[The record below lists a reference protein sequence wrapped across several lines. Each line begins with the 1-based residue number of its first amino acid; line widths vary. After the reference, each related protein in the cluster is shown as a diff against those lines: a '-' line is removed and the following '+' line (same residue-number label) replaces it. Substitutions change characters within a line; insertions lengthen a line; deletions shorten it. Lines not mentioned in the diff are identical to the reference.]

1 MSDEGAVQ
9 ERHPRTQDV
18 ASFLAS
24 MHARIDAVLKPL
36 IPKDAPVALLDFQ
49 DHGNVGDSA
58 IWLGQLAA
66 LRARGI
72 RHPRYVATA
81 DTYDPL
87 ELRRVLGDGV
97 ILLSG
102 GGNFGDVWPRHQE
115 LRERVMHDFPE
126 RRIVQ
131 LPQSIEFRSPSAL
144 DAARRIVAGH
154 RDFTL
159 LVRSER
165 SLGLARRFD
174 APSALCPDLALRLPA
189 LARGERR
196 HDRIVWLRRQD
207 QESAGADA
215 EAPADVEELD
225 WLEERPTVIRQMV
238 RWLHERP
245 RALSLLGPRTAP
257 LYERLARERLGRG
270 VDVLSRGRGVITDRL
285 HAHILSLMAG
295 IPHCVLDNSYG
306 KVRAVYETWT
316 AGIGPVA
323 WCDSAAEAF
332 EKVRELAA

>member
-1 MSDEGAVQ
+1 MTGNG
-9 ERHPRTQDV
+9 V
-18 ASFLAS
+18 ADFIAS
-24 MHARIDAVLKPL
+24 MHARIDAVLTPL
-36 IPKDAPVALLDFQ
+36 IPNGAPVALLDFQ

-72 RHPRYVATA
+72 ARPRYVATA
-81 DTYDPL
+81 STYDPL
-87 ELRRVLGDGV
+87 ELRRVLEEGV

-115 LRERVMHDFPE
+115 LRERVLHDFPE

-131 LPQSIEFRSPSAL
+131 LPQSIEFRSEASL
-144 DAARRIVAGH
+144 DAARRIIAGH

-174 APSALCPDLALRLPA
+174 APSALCPDAALRMPL
-189 LARGERR
+189 LARGERQ
-196 HDRIVWLRRQD
+196 HDRFVWLRRQD
-207 QESAGADA
+207 QESAGKDV
-215 EAPADVEELD
+215 PPPPDVEALD
-225 WLEERPTVIRQMV
+225 WLDEPPIGARRMV
-238 RWLHERP
+238 RWLHDRP
-245 RALSLLGPRTAP
+245 RALGLLGSQTAR
-257 LYERLARERLGRG
+257 LYERLARARVHRG
-270 VDVLSRGRGVITDRL
+270 VGLLSRGRGVITDRL
-285 HAHILSLMAG
+285 HAHILSLMAE

-316 AGIGPVA
+316 HGVGPAA
-323 WCDSAAEAF
+323 WCDSPHEAF
-332 EKVRELAA
+332 ERIRELAA

>member
-1 MSDEGAVQ
+1 MSDERAVQ
-9 ERHPRTQDV
+9 AETRRTDL
-18 ASFLAS
+18 AGFLAS

-81 DTYDPL
+81 ATYDPL
-87 ELRRVLGDGV
+87 ELRRVLDDGV

-102 GGNFGDVWPRHQE
+102 GGNFGDIWPRHQE

-131 LPQSIEFRSPSAL
+131 LPQSIEFRSDSAL
-144 DAARRIVAGH
+144 NAAKRIVAGH

-165 SLGLARRFD
+165 SLGLARQFN
-174 APSALCPDLALRLPA
+174 APTALCPDLALRLPP

-196 HDRIVWLRRQD
+196 HDRIVWLRRGD
-207 QESAGADA
+207 QESAVGDVR
-215 EAPADVEELD
+215 APDDVEELD
-225 WLEERPTVIRQMV
+225 WLEEPATASRHAV

-245 RALSLLGPRTAP
+245 RALSLLGGHTST
-257 LYERLARERLGRG
+257 LYERLARARVHRG
-270 VDVLSRGRGVITDRL
+270 VNLLSRGRGVITDRL
-285 HAHILSLMAG
+285 HAHILSLLAG

-316 AGIGPVA
+316 EGVGPVA
-323 WCDSAAEAF
+323 WCDSAEEAF
-332 EKVRELAA
+332 ARIRELAPA

>member
-1 MSDEGAVQ
+1 MSDDGAAQEGP
-9 ERHPRTQDV
+9 PRTQDL
-18 ASFLAS
+18 AGFLAS

-36 IPKDAPVALLDFQ
+36 IPQGAPVALLDFQ

-72 RHPRYVATA
+72 AQPRYVATA
-81 DTYDPL
+81 ATYDPL
-87 ELRRVLGDGV
+87 ELRRVLEDGV

-115 LRERVMHDFPE
+115 LRERILHDFPE

-131 LPQSIEFRSPSAL
+131 LPQSIEFRSEAARN
-144 DAARRIVAGH
+144 AARRIIAGH

-165 SLGLARRFD
+165 ALGMARQFD
-174 APSALCPDLALRLPA
+174 APSALCPDLALRLSPV
-189 LARGERR
+189 ARTPRE
-196 HDRIVWLRRQD
+196 HDRFVWLRRTD
-207 QESAGADA
+207 QESLGTNPP
-215 EAPADVEELD
+215 APADVEAFD
-225 WLEERPTVIRQMV
+225 WIEEPPIGARRMV
-238 RWLHERP
+238 RWLHDRP
-245 RALSLLGPRTAP
+245 RALSLLGPRTGR
-257 LYERLARERLGRG
+257 LYERLARARVHRG
-270 VDVLSRGRGVITDRL
+270 VRLLSRGRGVITDRL

-306 KVRAVYETWT
+306 KVKAVYETWT
-316 AGIGPVA
+316 RGAGRAA
-323 WCDSAAEAF
+323 WCDSPDEAF
-332 EKVRELAA
+332 ERIRELAA